1 MRRFATAL
9 TAVTISAALFTG
21 CSHPEPRPAPTPDE
35 GIVLAFG
42 EVDSGEFDPAKGWG
56 KHGEIRL
63 THVSLLKQD
72 TDLKF
77 TGDVAESWEPNADNT
92 AWTFTIKD
100 GYKFSDGTPITAED
114 VAFTITM
121 LKEDG
126 VAFDLSYVD
135 SVTAEGNTVTIS
147 LTEPN
152 SLLLSD
158 LTTIGIVPKDSYD
171 KETYSANPV
180 TSGPYQIAEYRKGEQ
195 LILTANP
202 GYPHQPEIRK
212 LTFVLSGEDTA
223 LAAAKAGDV
232 DMVLVP
238 NSAADQQI
246 EGMTQHAFETMDS
259 RGIVLP
265 TIPAGSTSTTVG
277 NRVDA
282 GNDVTADPAIRKA
295 LAYGINRQELVDLVL
310 AGHGEPAYTAF
321 DGTPWFIGDDAIV
334 SEDGK
339 GDADKAKQ
347 ILADAGWADT
357 NGDGTVDK
365 NGREATF
372 TLMYSAD
379 DQVRN
384 DLSLAVAEQAAE
396 LGIGIT
402 TKGATWDEIYQ
413 DGKTNAVMW
422 GDGSHSPALMYQ
434 LYSGDQ
440 IGVAYNN
447 MASYDNETVNNHLR
461 DYKLTGDLQ
470 ALKDAQW
477 DGTTG
482 FATPGDNPII
492 WLVRQDNVFFISD
505 HLDVGE
511 QPIHAHGARWQ
522 LFGNV
527 TDWKIK

>member
-1 MRRFATAL
+1 MRRF
-9 TAVTISAALFTG
+9 TAVLAAVTTSATLVTSCG
-21 CSHPEPRPAPTPDE
+21 SSGPRPRPTPED

-72 TDLKF
+72 TNLAF
-77 TGDVAESWEPNADNT
+77 TGDLAKQWESNADST
-92 AWTFTIKD
+92 SWTFTIKE
-100 GYKFSDGTPITAED
+100 GYEFSDGTAVTAED
-114 VAFTITM
+114 VAFTIGM
-121 LKEDG
+121 LKQDG
-126 VAFDLSYVD
+126 VAYDLSYIDAV
-135 SVTAEGNTVTIS
+135 SAEGNTVTITLS
-147 LTEPN
+147 EPN

-158 LTTIGIVPKDSYD
+158 LTTIGIVPKKSYN
-171 KETYSANPV
+171 KETYSKDPV
-180 TSGPYQIAEYRKGEQ
+180 TSGPYQVAEYTKGEQ

-202 GYPHQPEIRK
+202 GYPTQPEIRK
-212 LTFVLSGEDTA
+212 LTFILSGEDTA
-223 LAAAKAGDV
+223 LAAAKAGEV
-232 DMVLVP
+232 DMVLAP
-238 NSAADQQI
+238 NSAADQEI
-246 EGMTQHAFETMDS
+246 PGMTQHAFETMDS

-265 TIPAGSTSTTVG
+265 TVPSGSTSTTVG
-277 NRVDA
+277 NPVDA

-295 LAYGINRQELVDLVL
+295 LAYGINRQELVDLAL

-321 DGTPWFIGDDAIV
+321 DGTPWFIGDAAVV
-334 SEDGK
+334 SSDGE
-339 GDADKAKQ
+339 GDTLKAKQ

-365 NGREATF
+365 DGREATF
-372 TLMYSAD
+372 TILYSAA

-384 DLSLAVAEQAAE
+384 DLSLAVAEQAGE

-402 TKGATWDEIYQ
+402 TRGATWEEIYR

-434 LYSGDQ
+434 LYAGDQ

-447 MASYDNETVNNHLR
+447 MASYDNATVNKYL
-461 DYKLTGDLQ
+461 DEYQLTGDLE
-470 ALKDAQW
+470 ALKNAQW

-482 FATPGDNPII
+482 FGPPGDNPIV
-492 WLVRQDNVFFISD
+492 WLVRQDNMFFISD
-505 HLDVGE
+505 HIDVGE

-527 TDWKIK
+527 VDWKIK